1 MAISNENKKIL
12 TYAIGIGAGYFFVVQ
27 PLLVK
32 FGIIKSPALVQQEL
46 EQGANIENYLEQA
59 LSKQTPTKS
68 KGEWQIIAN
77 NIYNDLS
84 KSSIADNKSD
94 AGYQVSRVQND
105 ADFSLLYDTFGKRQE
120 YYFGIP
126 TGGLQD
132 LVQFIVSNLDRS
144 EVNKINDNYSRKGIK
159 FRF

>member
-1 MAISNENKKIL
+1 MAISKDNEKIL
-12 TYAIGIGAGYFFVVQ
+12 IYAIGIGAGYFLVLQ

-32 FGIIKSPALVQQEL
+32 FGIIKSPAIRRQEL
-46 EQGANIENYLEQA
+46 EQTQNIEDYLNQ
-59 LSKQTPTKS
+59 SISTQTPTKS

-84 KSSIADNKSD
+84 RSAVSDNKSD

-132 LVQFIVSNLDRS
+132 LVQFMVGNLDRS
-144 EVNKINDNYSRKGIK
+144 EINKINDNYSRKGIK

>member
-1 MAISNENKKIL
+1 MAISKENEKIL
-12 TYAIGIGAGYFFVVQ
+12 IYAIGIGAGYFLVLQ

-32 FGIIKSPALVQQEL
+32 FGIIKSPALRIQEA
-46 EQGANIENYLEQA
+46 EQGQNIEEYLEQTI
-59 LSKQTPTKS
+59 LKQTPTKS

-77 NIYNDLS
+77 NIYNDLYRS
-84 KSSIADNKSD
+84 AVSDNKSD

-120 YYFGIP
+120 YYFGVP

-132 LVQFIVSNLDRS
+132 LVQFIVGNLDKS
-144 EVNKINDNYSRKGIK
+144 DIAKINNNYSRKGIK

>member
-1 MAISNENKKIL
+1 MAINNQDKKIL
-12 TYAIGIGAGYFFVVQ
+12 TYAIGIGAGYFFVIQ

-32 FGIIKSPALVQQEL
+32 LGIIQSPAEKQQEIA
-46 EQGANIENYLEQA
+46 QTQNIQDYLNQS
-59 LSKQTPTKS
+59 LSSQTPTKS

-84 KSSIADNKSD
+84 RSSVSDNKSD
-94 AGYQVSRVQND
+94 AGYQVSRVQNN

-132 LVQFIVSNLDRS
+132 LVQFIVGNLDRS
-144 EVNKINDNYSRKGIK
+144 EINKINDNYFRKGIK

>member
-1 MAISNENKKIL
+1 
-12 TYAIGIGAGYFFVVQ
+12 
-27 PLLVK
+27 LVK
-32 FGIIKSPALVQQEL
+32 FGIIKSPSIRRQEL
-46 EQGANIENYLEQA
+46 EQTQNIEDYLNQ
-59 LSKQTPTKS
+59 SISRQTPTKS

-132 LVQFIVSNLDRS
+132 LVQFIVGNLDRS
-144 EVNKINDNYSRKGIK
+144 EINKINNNFSTKRIK

>member
-1 MAISNENKKIL
+1 MQISDQDKKIL
-12 TYAIGIGAGYFFVVQ
+12 TYAVGIGAGYFFVVQ

-32 FGIIKSPALVQQEL
+32 FGIIKSRELRQQEV
-46 EQGANIENYLEQA
+46 EQGQNIEDYLNQSI
-59 LSKQTPTKS
+59 LRQTPTKS

-132 LVQFIVSNLDRS
+132 LVQFMVGNLDRS
-144 EVNKINDNYSRKGIK
+144 EINKINDNYSRKGIK

>member
-1 MAISNENKKIL
+1 MAISNQNKKIL
-12 TYAIGIGAGYFFVVQ
+12 TYAIGIGAGYFFVIQ

-32 FGIIKSPALVQQEL
+32 FGIIKSPALRQQEI
-46 EQGANIENYLEQA
+46 EQGQNIEDYLNQA
-59 LSKQTPTKS
+59 LISQKPTKS

-84 KSSIADNKSD
+84 RSSVADNKSD

-132 LVQFIVSNLDRS
+132 LVQFIVSNLDKS
-144 EVNKINDNYSRKGIK
+144 EISKINDNYSRKGIK

>member
-1 MAISNENKKIL
+1 MPVSKQNEKIL
-12 TYAIGIGAGYFFVVQ
+12 IYAIGIGAGYFFVIQ

-32 FGIIKSPALVQQEL
+32 FGIIKSPSIRRQEL
-46 EQGANIENYLEQA
+46 EQTQNIEDYLNQ
-59 LSKQTPTKS
+59 SISTQTPTKS

-84 KSSIADNKSD
+84 RSSVSDNKSD

-126 TGGLQD
+126 TNGLQD
-132 LVQFIVSNLDRS
+132 LVQFIVGNLDKT
-144 EVNKINDNYSRKGIK
+144 EINKINDNYSRKGIK

>member
-1 MAISNENKKIL
+1 MPISKQNEKIL
-12 TYAIGIGAGYFFVVQ
+12 IYAIGIGAGYFLILQ

-32 FGIIKSPALVQQEL
+32 FGIIKSPALRQQEL
-46 EQGANIENYLEQA
+46 EQGQNIENYLSESI
-59 LSKQTPTKS
+59 LKQTPTKS

-120 YYFGIP
+120 FYFGIP

-132 LVQFIVSNLDRS
+132 LVQFIVGNLDRS
-144 EVNKINDNYSRKGIK
+144 EINKINDNYSRKGIK

>member
-1 MAISNENKKIL
+1 MPISKQNEKIL
-12 TYAIGIGAGYFFVVQ
+12 TYAIGIGAGYFFVIQ

-32 FGIIKSPALVQQEL
+32 FGIIKSPALRQQEI
-46 EQGANIENYLEQA
+46 EQGQNIEEYLNQA
-59 LSKQTPTKS
+59 LISQKPTKS

-84 KSSIADNKSD
+84 RSSVADNKSD

-132 LVQFIVSNLDRS
+132 LVQFIVSNLDKS
-144 EVNKINDNYSRKGIK
+144 EISKINDNYSRKGIK

>member
-1 MAISNENKKIL
+1 MAISNQNKKIL

-32 FGIIKSPALVQQEL
+32 LGIIQSPAQKQQEI
-46 EQGANIENYLEQA
+46 EQGQNIDTYLQQS
-59 LSKQTPTKS
+59 LSSQTPTKS

-77 NIYNDLS
+77 NIYNDL
-84 KSSIADNKSD
+84 KSSSVSDNKSD
-94 AGYQVSRVQND
+94 AGYQLQRVQND
-105 ADFSLLYDTFGKRQE
+105 ADFSILYDTFGKRQE
-120 YYFGIP
+120 YFFGIP

-132 LVQFIVSNLDRS
+132 LVQFIIGNLDRT
-144 EVNKINDNYSRKGIK
+144 EINKINDNYSRKGIK

>member
-1 MAISNENKKIL
+1 MPISKQNEKIL
-12 TYAIGIGAGYFFVVQ
+12 TYAIGIGAGYFFVIQ

-32 FGIIKSPALVQQEL
+32 FGIIKSPALRQQEI
-46 EQGANIENYLEQA
+46 EQGQNIDTYLQQS
-59 LSKQTPTKS
+59 LSSQTPTKS

-77 NIYNDLS
+77 NIYNDL
-84 KSSIADNKSD
+84 KSSSVSDNKSD

-120 YYFGIP
+120 YYFAIP